1 MKLSGFFFI
10 IENTRKIFKFNLVLL
25 LVLEVKCKTLY
36 YNSLQFHNC
45 IGQLWHRPR
54 LGVVRK
60 GLNSPH

>member
-1 MKLSGFFFI
+1 MKLSGFFFII

-45 IGQLWHRPR
+45 IG
-54 LGVVRK
+54 
-60 GLNSPH
+60 